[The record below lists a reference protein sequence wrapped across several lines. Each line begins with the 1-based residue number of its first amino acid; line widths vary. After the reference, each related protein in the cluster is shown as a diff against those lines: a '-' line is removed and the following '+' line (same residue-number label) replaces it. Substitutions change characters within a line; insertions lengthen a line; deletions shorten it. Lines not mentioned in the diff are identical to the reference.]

1 LHTRIQMALKT
12 KPASS
17 LNARKTPGQKRS
29 VATVAAILE
38 AAARILETRGL
49 DSYSTNEVAARAG
62 VSIGSL
68 YQYFPSKDAITR
80 ALIGRGAEEL
90 LADIKTV
97 EIGDVPQAALEQII
111 DAAVKHQLRR
121 PALARLL
128 DLEEIR
134 LPMGE
139 DFPAR
144 GPRGDADLPELSH
157 RQRHGNTGKPRSDLS
172 RSLRHHQGAGGFGWS
187 ARRDGPA
194 SASGPCSQGRVRVLD
209 LYGLYIA
216 FATVEVN
223 CRAAIL
229 SPLKKSSSAKIAGVA
244 IRETPRIAL
253 FESATTCAGFRR
265 LAPFAVVGTCTS
277 RCPRGRGGPL
287 VPTMVHIWSSKKTS
301 FIRLLSSDKKLDPGC
316 I

>member
-139 DFPAR
+139 DF
-144 GPRGDADLPELSH
+144 
-157 RQRHGNTGKPRSDLS
+157 QR
-172 RSLRHHQGAGGFGWS
+172 AGREAMQIFQS
-187 ARRDGPA
+187 CLT
-194 SASGPCSQGRVRVLD
+194 ASGMVTPANLAVTSHDLFAIIKGLVDSAGQRGEMDQPALAARVRRAVFGYLT
-209 LYGLYIA
+209 YTGSTSPSPPSKSIA
-216 FATVEVN
+216 AQRF
-223 CRAAIL
+223 CH
-229 SPLKKSSSAKIAGVA
+229 P
-244 IRETPRIAL
+244 
-253 FESATTCAGFRR
+253 
-265 LAPFAVVGTCTS
+265 
-277 RCPRGRGGPL
+277 
-287 VPTMVHIWSSKKTS
+287 
-301 FIRLLSSDKKLDPGC
+301 
-316 I
+316 